1 LFFCPEIRMRRVL
14 IPLTLDDSCSPPAGA
29 ETFQW
34 QGRSMG
40 TTWSVRLAGPR
51 GLDEAR
57 LQKQLQQLLDQVV
70 AEMSPWEA
78 GSDISR
84 FNAAAAGSW
93 QTLPAD
99 FFQVLATALEVA
111 RESDGAFDPAIGAL
125 VDLWGF
131 GPAGQREDVPA
142 EKEISAARAVSGW
155 QKLEIDEGDARV
167 RQPGGLRLDF
177 SGIAKGFAVDKLSDF
192 LCSLGLKNHLVEV
205 GGELRGRGLRPD
217 GHPWW
222 VALESPPADA
232 AKDAQE
238 TVVALHELAVATS
251 GDYRKF
257 FSAGGRNYAH
267 TLDPRSGRPLETAL
281 TSVTV
286 LHASCMRADVEATA
300 LFVLGP
306 ERGREYAEAKGLAAR
321 FLLRR
326 ENGVAEILTTALA
339 AMLE

>member
-1 LFFCPEIRMRRVL
+1 MRRVL
-14 IPLTLDDSCSPPAGA
+14 IPLTLDESCAPPAGA
-29 ETFQW
+29 ALFHW

-51 GLDEAR
+51 TLDEAR
-57 LQKQLQQLLDQVV
+57 LQAQLQQQLDQVV

-78 GSDISR
+78 SSDISY
-84 FNAAAAGSW
+84 FNAAEAGTW
-93 QTLPAD
+93 QKLPAD
-99 FFQVLATALEVA
+99 FLQVLSTALDVA
-111 RESDGAFDPAIGAL
+111 RDSDGAFDPAIGAL

-131 GPAGQREDVPA
+131 GPAGRREDAPT
-142 EKEISAARAVSGW
+142 EDEIAAARAVSGW
-155 QKLEIDEGDARV
+155 WKLELDVANARV

-192 LCSLGLKNHLVEV
+192 LHEAGLPNHLVEV

-222 VALESPPADA
+222 VALESPPA
-232 AKDAQE
+232 KAQSENAEPE
-238 TVVALHELAVATS
+238 TIVALHELSIATS

-257 FSAGGRNYAH
+257 FSAGGQTYAH
-267 TLDPRSGRPLETAL
+267 TLDPRSGRPLETSL

-286 LHASCMRADVEATA
+286 LHASCMQADAEATA

-306 ERGREYAEAKGLAAR
+306 ERGRAYAEEKGIAAR

-326 ENGVAEILTTALA
+326 DGGLAEILTTAMA